1 MTVTPQNS
9 HDVAAIVKARTYDP
23 LPDSPQTEVAD
34 QTWYALPGQWE
45 LGLLH
50 RLVRE
55 GFAAACD
62 VEFAANYGALQSSA
76 RFRIAGTA
84 GNLLIRTTG
93 RITRT
98 EGATIKLGTGGLAA
112 VEPAATGVWTLGLEA
127 GPGVPAGFTVIE
139 GSPVFVEAIDSAVGL
154 VPAGTALGATST
166 PPHEI
171 RNPIHELRMTK
182 EGALWVLPAE
192 VLGRVVI
199 TSDKK
204 PRIFG
209 GESREEAAAGHSEEQ
224 HHEVQLRADG
234 RWESTYELGL
244 RYLSVRD
251 TTATEVLVQA
261 RSYPVNRR
269 GSFACSDQR
278 LTDIWVTSAY
288 TLRQCA
294 QGMIVDGIKRDRM
307 PWMGDLAL
315 GVLGFAHAFGDPKII
330 ERGLVALGQN
340 RSGYI
345 NGIVDY
351 SLWWLI
357 CTASY
362 ARYFDATE
370 YLRAHADHI
379 HAFTA
384 KLADEA
390 DDRGVLRPHPGDDAY
405 AKPVFIDWQVQV
417 DPERDNSALQLL
429 WYWALDSAAS
439 VLRVTGHPGA
449 GTWETLAKRLR
460 ATLFDTAWDHSSKS
474 WREYLDSSPSDFP
487 YPNLFALA
495 SGIMGG
501 TDTSGVS
508 QVLRDGPRTRTP
520 FITAFALDALA
531 RSGNQG
537 AAVEAIRALWGSMLD
552 AGATTFWEEFHED
565 GAGAYEMYGRPFG
578 KSLCHAW
585 AGGPAQLL
593 PEIVCGIRPV
603 GPGWS
608 TFEVRPHLGDLGWA
622 ASITPVP
629 GGEITVIATP
639 EQTTV
644 RVPAGHT
651 LLHDRSRYQGPQRVD
666 FDPQSR
672 L

>member
-1 MTVTPQNS
+1 MTAIPQNS
-9 HDVAAIVKARTYDP
+9 HDVAAIVRARTYDP
-23 LPDSPQTEVAD
+23 LPDIPHKEIAD
-34 QTWYALPGQWE
+34 RDWYALPGQWE

-62 VEFAANYGALQSSA
+62 VEFAANYGALRSSA
-76 RFRIAGTA
+76 RFRISGSA
-84 GNLLIRTTG
+84 GNLVIRTTG
-93 RITRT
+93 RITQT
-98 EGATIKLGTGGLAA
+98 EGATIKLGTQGLAA
-112 VEPAATGVWTLGLEA
+112 VEPAAAGVWTLGVEA
-127 GPGVPAGFTVIE
+127 EPGVPAGFTVIE
-139 GSPVFVEAIDSAVGL
+139 GAAVFVEAVGGASNL
-154 VPAGTALGATST
+154 SPAGKAPGTTSI
-166 PPHEI
+166 PPHEM
-171 RNPIHELRMTK
+171 RNPIHELRMTQQS
-182 EGALWVLPAE
+182 GLWVLPAE

-199 TSDKK
+199 TSDEQ

-209 GESREEAAAGHSEEQ
+209 GESREEAAAGHNEEQ
-224 HHEVQLRADG
+224 HHEVGLRADG
-234 RWESTYELGL
+234 RWESTHELGL

-251 TTATEVLVQA
+251 TTATEVIVEA
-261 RSYPVNRR
+261 RTYPVNRR
-269 GSFACSDQR
+269 GSFACSDHR

-315 GVLGFAHAFGDPKII
+315 GVPGFAHAYGDPQII

-384 KLADEA
+384 TLAGEA
-390 DDRGVLRPHPGDDAY
+390 DDRGVLRPQPGEDAY
-405 AKPVFIDWQVQV
+405 GKPIFIDWQVKI
-417 DPERDNSALQLL
+417 DAGRDNSALQLL
-429 WYWALDSAAS
+429 WYWALESAAS
-439 VLRVTGHPGA
+439 VLRMAGHPGA
-449 GTWETLAKRLR
+449 GTWEALAKRLR
-460 ATLFDTAWDHSSKS
+460 GTLFDAAWDDTSKS
-474 WREYLDSSPSDFP
+474 WREYQDASPNDFP
-487 YPNLFALA
+487 YPNLFAVT
-495 SGIMGG
+495 SGIMQG
-501 TDTSGVS
+501 TDASGVS
-508 QVLRDGPRTRTP
+508 RVLRDGPRTRTP

-531 RSGNQG
+531 RSGNPG
-537 AAVEAIRALWGSMLD
+537 AAVRAIRSLWGSMLD
-552 AGATTFWEEFHED
+552 AGATTFWEEFHEE
-565 GAGAYEMYGRPFG
+565 GAGLYEMYGRPFG

-593 PEIVCGIRPV
+593 PEIVCGVRPL

-608 TFEVRPHLGDLGWA
+608 SFEVRPHLGDLEWA
-622 ASITPVP
+622 ASNTPVP
-629 GGEITVIATP
+629 GGCITVIAIP
-639 EQTTV
+639 GEATV
-644 RVPAGHT
+644 EVPAGHT
-651 LLHDRSRYQGPQRVD
+651 LVHDGKRHHGPQKVV
-666 FDPQSR
+666 
-672 L
+672 LNA